1 MVNYK
6 PALRNLLLVSFQ
18 RFKLLEGYSFF
29 FPTDI
34 SPLPPTH
41 THAKTD
47 TL

>member
-6 PALRNLLLVSFQ
+6 PTLRNLLLASFQ

-29 FPTDI
+29 SPT
-34 SPLPPTH
+34 PTPTH

>member
-6 PALRNLLLVSFQ
+6 PALRNLLLASFQ

-29 FPTDI
+29 FPQT
-34 SPLPPTH
+34 SPHSPPH